1 MNPRNKIHRKLAR
14 IVSFVSLTL
23 MLVLAFPTAA
33 HAQDSLPFAVS
44 NPKHQKWGMEEAG
57 RIYLSACAL
66 VARTVRPERPPHL
79 HPGFVLVLGAENDE
93 TVRTG
98 TVSEIHLK

>member
-1 MNPRNKIHRKLAR
+1 MNPRNKIHSKLAR

-57 RIYLSACAL
+57 RCGRSGLRIFTLVLFWFWERRTMRRCAL
-66 VARTVRPERPPHL
+66 AQCLR
-79 HPGFVLVLGAENDE
+79 F
-93 TVRTG
+93 
-98 TVSEIHLK
+98 I